1 MNWLA
6 FLVAI
11 LKTVAEIS
19 NYLGGRQLIEA
30 GKAKALSDGLALT
43 LANVE
48 KANEA
53 AAAVDDPN
61 SAHSVRV
68 RERYERTGQQ
78 DE

>member
-11 LKTVAEIS
+11 LKAVAEFVRFLS
-19 NYLGGRQLIEA
+19 DRRLIEA
-30 GKAKALSDGLALT
+30 GKAAAIADGLALT

-53 AAAVDDPN
+53 AAAVTDNPDG
-61 SAHSVRV
+61 SYASSVRA
-68 RERYERTGQQ
+68 RFERKQGE
-78 DE
+78 